1 MIRRTEDSDQLCE
14 EVSTVCL
21 YVVAV
26 MELVSSLVTL
36 LTLLCP
42 QLSHVLGGTIV
53 GQPRYR
59 L

>member
-1 MIRRTEDSDQLCE
+1 MDSDQLCE

-42 QLSHVLGGTIV
+42 QLSHVLGGTGGGLGRRQVIK
-53 GQPRYR
+53 Q
-59 L
+59 